1 MVDGA
6 GPGARSGLTVP
17 RRIGIIAAALLA
29 AALVAATAKP
39 AHASRY
45 LRVGLFD
52 QTQTVFGQPEQVFP
66 MLKQLH
72 VQEIRVTMYWGGQFG
87 VARHRPAK
95 ATNPADPS
103 YDWGIYDRAVEDAA
117 QYGIRVLFS
126 IYGTP
131 TWANGGLALNHAPKA
146 GTDLRN
152 FALAAATRYSGN
164 FQDGGKPIPAVKEWL
179 AWNEPNNPLFLTPQY
194 KKSGTKWVIQ
204 SAADYAKICNAV
216 YTGIHAAMAT
226 GERVACGGTAPRGN
240 NNPSSSRPSVSPL
253 AFLRAVKKAGLR
265 TFDAWAHH
273 PYYASPSDQPTTKPV
288 TAKGAPAT
296 AVTLGNLGD
305 LIALVTQLYG
315 NRRIWITEYGYQ
327 TNPPD
332 RLLGVTYAQ
341 QASYLTA
348 AYAIAR
354 KNPRIDMMLW
364 FLLKDDPSPIGWQ
377 SGLLTASGAKK
388 PSFAAF
394 MKMAAAGG

>member
-1 MVDGA
+1 MADGA
-6 GPGARSGLTVP
+6 RPGTGSGLSVRWVGVFGAVAVATV
-17 RRIGIIAAALLA
+17 
-29 AALVAATAKP
+29 ALVAAFATP
-39 AHASRY
+39 AQASRY

-52 QTQTVFGQPEQVFP
+52 QTQTVFGNPAQVFP

-72 VQEIRVTMYWGGQFG
+72 VQEIRITLYWGGQFG
-87 VARHRPAK
+87 VARHRPTR
-95 ATNPADPS
+95 ATNPADPA
-103 YDWGIYDRAVEDAA
+103 YDWGIYDRAVQDAA
-117 QYGIRVLFS
+117 QDGIHVLFS

-131 TWANGGLALNHAPKA
+131 SWANGNLPLNRAPKV

-164 FQDGGKPIPAVKEWL
+164 FEVDGKPMPAVKDWL
-179 AWNEPNNPLFLTPQY
+179 AWNEPNNPIFLAPQY
-194 KKSGTKWVIQ
+194 KKSGSKWIVQ

-216 YTGIHAAMAT
+216 YTGVHAAMAT
-226 GERVACGGTAPRGN
+226 SERVACGGTAPRGN
-240 NNPSSSRPSVSPL
+240 NDPNSSRPSLSPL
-253 AFLRAVKKAGLR
+253 AFLSAVKKAGLK

-273 PYYASPSDQPTTKPV
+273 PYNASATDQPTTKPV
-288 TAKGAPAT
+288 ATNGAPSN
-296 AVTLGNLGD
+296 AVTLGNIGD
-305 LIALVTQLYG
+305 LIKLVTKLYG
-315 NRRIWITEYGYQ
+315 NKRIWITEYGYQ

-341 QASYLTA
+341 QAKYLTEA
-348 AYAIAR
+348 FGIAK

-364 FLLKDDPSPIGWQ
+364 FLLKDDPSTAGWQ